1 MEVTVGL
8 VLALVGRLLLLLL
21 RSVGRH
27 RLEVLVLLGLLL
39 MVLGR

>member
-1 MEVTVGL
+1 MEVAIGL

-27 RLEVLVLLGLLL
+27 GLEVLGLLL